1 MAEEQKKPGV
11 RGKDRKPRRTEGYQK
26 SSPKNLVKAR
36 ENSPI
41 MQAQKVEMPEGYNA
55 KVTAFMMEIMP
66 KEPLDTQDVAEMERR
81 FLNYVQKCSEWD
93 MKVGN
98 QAAYMAI
105 GITKEQAWEWENVVK
120 GNPARSDFIKKVRQF
135 CGVFREGLMQDG
147 KVNPVTGIFWQKNY
161 DGMKDQ
167 QEVVLT
173 PNTSPLGEQ
182 KDAEALKQ
190 KYLENTYGVAEL
202 PEGAALELPE
212 SAEGQK
218 EPVEEITTG

>member
-55 KVTAFMMEIMP
+55 RLVSFMMEITP
-66 KEPLDTQDVAEMERR
+66 TEPLDLHDVPEMERR
-81 FLNYVQKCSEWD
+81 FANYLQKCAECD

-105 GITKEQAWEWENVVK
+105 GITKQQAWEWENNASR
-120 GNPARSDFIKKVRQF
+120 NPARADFIKKVRQI

-167 QEVVLT
+167 TEMVLT
-173 PNTSPLGEQ
+173 PNNPLGEQ
-182 KDAEALKQ
+182 KDMKALEQ
-190 KYLENTYGVAEL
+190 KYLESAYDGSEVAEGAFIEITES
-202 PEGAALELPE
+202 PEG
-212 SAEGQK
+212 AEGQK
-218 EPVEEITTG
+218 D

>member
-1 MAEEQKKPGV
+1 
-11 RGKDRKPRRTEGYQK
+11 
-26 SSPKNLVKAR
+26 
-36 ENSPI
+36 

-66 KEPLDTQDVAEMERR
+66 KEPLDLQDVPEMERR

-105 GITKEQAWEWENVVK
+105 GITKEQAWEWENVTK
-120 GNPARSDFIKKVRQF
+120 GNPARADFIKKVRQF

-167 QEVVLT
+167 TEMVLT
-173 PNTSPLGEQ
+173 PNNPLGEQ
-182 KDAEALKQ
+182 KDMKALEQ
-190 KYLENTYGVAEL
+190 KYLESAYDGSEVAEGTFTEIAES
-202 PEGAALELPE
+202 PEGAEG
-212 SAEGQK
+212 AEGQK
-218 EPVEEITTG
+218 D

>member
-1 MAEEQKKPGV
+1 MAEEKKMGRPKGS
-11 RGKDRKPRRTEGYQK
+11 RDRKPRRTEGYQE

-41 MQAQKVEMPEGYNA
+41 MQSQKVEMPEGYNA

-66 KEPLDTQDVAEMERR
+66 KEPLDLQDVPEMERR

-105 GITKEQAWEWENVVK
+105 GITKEQAWEWENVTK
-120 GNPARSDFIKKVRQF
+120 GNPARTDFIKKVRQF

-167 QEVVLT
+167 TEMVLT
-173 PNTSPLGEQ
+173 PNNPLGEQ
-182 KDAEALKQ
+182 KDMKALEQ
-190 KYLENTYGVAEL
+190 KYLESAYDGSEVAEGTFTEIAES
-202 PEGAALELPE
+202 PEGAEE
-212 SAEGQK
+212 QK
-218 EPVEEITTG
+218 D

>member
-1 MAEEQKKPGV
+1 MAEEQKKPRV

-41 MQAQKVEMPEGYNA
+41 MQSQKVEMPEGYNA

-66 KEPLDTQDVAEMERR
+66 KEPLDTQDVPEMERR

-167 QEVVLT
+167 TEMVLT
-173 PNTSPLGEQ
+173 PNNPLGEQ
-182 KDAEALKQ
+182 KDMKALEQ
-190 KYLENTYGVAEL
+190 KYLESAYDGSEVSEGTFTEIAES
-202 PEGAALELPE
+202 PEG
-212 SAEGQK
+212 AEGQK
-218 EPVEEITTG
+218 D

>member
-1 MAEEQKKPGV
+1 
-11 RGKDRKPRRTEGYQK
+11 
-26 SSPKNLVKAR
+26 
-36 ENSPI
+36 

-66 KEPLDTQDVAEMERR
+66 KEPLDLQDVPEMERR

-105 GITKEQAWEWENVVK
+105 GITKEQAWEWENVTK
-120 GNPARSDFIKKVRQF
+120 GNPARTYFIKKVRQF

-167 QEVVLT
+167 TEMVLT
-173 PNTSPLGEQ
+173 PNNPLGEQ
-182 KDAEALKQ
+182 KDMKALEQ
-190 KYLENTYGVAEL
+190 KYLESAYDGSEVAEGTFTEIAES
-202 PEGAALELPE
+202 PEG
-212 SAEGQK
+212 AEGQK
-218 EPVEEITTG
+218 D

>member
-1 MAEEQKKPGV
+1 MAEEQKKMGRPKGS
-11 RGKDRKPRRTEGYQK
+11 RDRKPRKTEGYQE

-41 MQAQKVEMPEGYNA
+41 MQAQKAEMPEGYNA
-55 KVTAFMMEIMP
+55 RLVSFMMDIAP
-66 KEPLDTQDVAEMERR
+66 TEPLDLHDVPEMERR
-81 FLNYVQKCSEWD
+81 FANYLQKCAEQD

-105 GITKEQAWEWENVVK
+105 GITKQQAWEWENNRSR
-120 GNPARSDFIKKVRQF
+120 NPARADFIKKVRQI

-167 QEVVLT
+167 TEMVLT
-173 PNTSPLGEQ
+173 PNNPLGDM
-182 KDAEALKQ
+182 KDTKALEQ
-190 KYLENTYGVAEL
+190 KYLESAYDGLEVAEGTFTEIAES
-202 PEGAALELPE
+202 PEG
-212 SAEGQK
+212 AEGQK
-218 EPVEEITTG
+218 D

>member
-1 MAEEQKKPGV
+1 MAEEQKKPRT

-41 MQAQKVEMPEGYNA
+41 VQGQKAELPEGYNA
-55 KVTAFMMEIMP
+55 RLVSFMIEIVP
-66 KEPLDTQDVAEMERR
+66 TEPLDLHDVPEMERR
-81 FLNYVQKCSEWD
+81 FANYLQKCAEQD

-105 GITKEQAWEWENVVK
+105 GITKQQAWEWENNASR
-120 GNPARSDFIKKVRQF
+120 NPARADFIKKVRQI

-173 PNTSPLGEQ
+173 PNASPLGEQ
-182 KDAEALKQ
+182 KNAEALKQ
-190 KYLENTYGVAEL
+190 KYLDATYSVA
-202 PEGAALELPE
+202 ELPE
-212 SAEGQK
+212 SAEGTESEVLEIPQK
-218 EPVEEITTG
+218 VAESSAD

>member
-41 MQAQKVEMPEGYNA
+41 MQAQKAEMPEGYNA

-66 KEPLDTQDVAEMERR
+66 KEPLDLQDVPEMERR

-98 QAAYMAI
+98 QAA
-105 GITKEQAWEWENVVK
+105 
-120 GNPARSDFIKKVRQF
+120 
-135 CGVFREGLMQDG
+135 
-147 KVNPVTGIFWQKNY
+147 
-161 DGMKDQ
+161 
-167 QEVVLT
+167 
-173 PNTSPLGEQ
+173 
-182 KDAEALKQ
+182 
-190 KYLENTYGVAEL
+190 
-202 PEGAALELPE
+202 
-212 SAEGQK
+212 
-218 EPVEEITTG
+218 

>member
-11 RGKDRKPRRTEGYQK
+11 RGKDRKPRKTDGYQK

-41 MQAQKVEMPEGYNA
+41 MQAQTKEMPEGYNA
-55 KVTAFMMEIMP
+55 RLVSFMMEITP
-66 KEPLDTQDVAEMERR
+66 TEPLDLHDVPEMERR
-81 FLNYVQKCSEWD
+81 FANYLQKCAECD

-105 GITKEQAWEWENVVK
+105 GITKQQAWEWENNASR
-120 GNPARSDFIKKVRQF
+120 NPARADFIKKVRQI

-167 QEVVLT
+167 TEMVLT
-173 PNTSPLGEQ
+173 PNNPLGEQ
-182 KDAEALKQ
+182 KDMKALEQ
-190 KYLENTYGVAEL
+190 KYLESAYDGSEAAEGTFTEIAES
-202 PEGAALELPE
+202 PEG
-212 SAEGQK
+212 AEGQK
-218 EPVEEITTG
+218 D